1 MSIQKV
7 DLSGYSYG
15 KHECLNED
23 CGSSDAMQFYSEEDG
38 AYCFSCQTTFLHN
51 EDSTE
56 IVKKE
61 KKVSN
66 KELKIISKEESARIK
81 SEYTTKGNGYRGVRD
96 EIYEKFAFRHKYD
109 EDGKLIEQLV
119 PVTYNSEIAGY
130 KRRKMPKDF
139 SSPIGETGSE
149 CELVNQYFFRNH
161 TGTLVIV
168 GGEIKALAAYQ
179 MFFDDNKSKGGKW
192 DEIAVVSPTI
202 GETGAHKQ
210 IKKNYNFINQFK
222 KIYVCMDSDKAGEE
236 AAESILKILP
246 AGKSYKMKMRLKD
259 ADDYIKAG
267 REKDFISDFF
277 NSKLYIDSSITPSNA
292 TYDEAVEFVGSGR
305 YSLPPFMKELQE
317 MLRGGLPTQG
327 IVNLGAGSGTGK
339 STIVNAFTLHQ
350 LMINKVPTAIAPFE
364 NSNGEYLVDLLSTLT
379 GTKIQYL
386 ETAEERIKFLELES
400 TKEKFKKLSEDENG
414 MPRFYLLDCDLNED
428 ELKERIIELIVAFG
442 IKMIVLDPVS
452 DLFDMIGSEKVP
464 AFMSWLKTTY
474 KKYGVLFVLITHMR
488 KNASGEKA
496 ASQGGLSSEEGFMG
510 SSTIYKSGHVNIIIG
525 RNKEAEEEIE
535 RNTTVI
541 KVTKA
546 RGVGNTGMAGSW
558 YYDKVSHRLYDLN
571 DYMSGLDYSDYYK
584 LFE

>member
-1 MSIQKV
+1 MSRIQKV

-192 DEIAVVSPTI
+192 GEIAVVSPTI
-202 GETGAHKQ
+202 GETGAYKQ
-210 IKKNYNFINQFK
+210 AKKNYNFINQFK
-222 KIYVCMDSDKAGEE
+222 KIVVCMDNDEAGEE
-236 AAESILKILP
+236 AAEKLAKVLP
-246 AGKSYKMKMRLKD
+246 RNKLFIMKMRYKD
-259 ADDYIKAG
+259 ADTYITKGKQNEFIQDYWNAKPWSPVGIYTADQLYEAALAHVSMK
-267 REKDFISDFF
+267 RLPMPSFLP
-277 NSKLYIDSSITPSNA
+277 KLNNMLGGGIPKGGCIVLIAAASSIGKTTLLNQALIEWCMNDDEKFGVVSLEASAGDYA
-292 TYDEAVEFVGSGR
+292 TNLISYYTKTR
-305 YSLPPFMKELQE
+305 YM
-317 MLRGGLPTQG
+317 G
-327 IVNLGAGSGTGK
+327 IVDRDKRVELMSSEDTKAAARELFVKEDGSPRFILCDDRGEKLEVMQEKIEEMVKACGC
-339 STIVNAFTLHQ
+339 
-350 LMINKVPTAIAPFE
+350 TAILIDVT
-364 NSNGEYLVDLLSTLT
+364 SDLLSGLT
-379 GTKIQYL
+379 I
-386 ETAEERIKFLELES
+386 AEQELHMDWQKKL
-400 TKEKFKKLSEDENG
+400 TKETG
-414 MPRFYLLDCDLNED
+414 VT
-428 ELKERIIELIVAFG
+428 LINVVH
-442 IKMIVLDPVS
+442 I
-452 DLFDMIGSEKVP
+452 
-464 AFMSWLKTTY
+464 
-474 KKYGVLFVLITHMR
+474 R
-488 KNASGEKA
+488 KA
-496 ASQGGLSSEEGFMG
+496 ASGQKEGSRGAAVSDESIMG
-510 SSTIYKSGHVNIIIG
+510 SSTLYKSAAIIIG
-525 RNKEAEEEIE
+525 LERDKMAEDDIV
-535 RNTTVI
+535 RNTTTV
-541 KVTKA
+541 KLLKNRA
-546 RGVGNTGMAGSW
+546 NADTGLAGAL
-558 YYDKVSHRLYDLN
+558 YYDKETHRLYDFDEWASQN
-571 DYMSGLDYSDYYK
+571 ISG
-584 LFE
+584 F